1 MVTNATSLS
10 HSGLSDWIIQR
21 SSAYI
26 LAAYTLF
33 VLGVF
38 IVNPEMGYEQWNA
51 LFESNPMRLFSLIT
65 IFALCGHA
73 WIGLWTITTDY
84 LNVHHF
90 GAFATTSRLIVQAIC
105 ALITVTYLFWG
116 IQIFWGS

>member
-10 HSGLSDWIIQR
+10 RSGVSDWLIQR
-21 SSAYI
+21 FSAVI
-26 LAAYTLF
+26 LAAYTF
-33 VLGVF
+33 FILGAF
-38 IVNPEMGYEQWNA
+38 IVNPDMDYNTWST
-51 LFESNPMRLFSLIT
+51 LFNSNPMRLFSLIT

-84 LNVHHF
+84 LNVHHV
-90 GAFATTSRLIVQAIC
+90 GGLATFSRLTVQALC

>member
-10 HSGLSDWIIQR
+10 RSGVSDWLIQR
-21 SSAYI
+21 SSAVI

-38 IVNPEMGYEQWNA
+38 IVNPNMDYSSWSA
-51 LFESNPMRLFSLIT
+51 LFSSNPMRLFSLIT

-84 LNVHHF
+84 LNVHHV
-90 GAFATTSRLIVQAIC
+90 GSFATVSRLTVQAIC